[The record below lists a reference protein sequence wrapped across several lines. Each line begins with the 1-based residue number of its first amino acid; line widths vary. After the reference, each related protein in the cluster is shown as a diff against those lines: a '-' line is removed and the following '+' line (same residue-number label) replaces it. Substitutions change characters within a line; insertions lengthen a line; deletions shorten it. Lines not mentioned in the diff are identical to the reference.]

1 MHDTPAFDQPR
12 SGAEEMRFVT
22 QTHHRDS
29 DKRRISSEF
38 ENDAATAHFGTQRV
52 SKLVDSE
59 KRTPSRKTVAQSSI
73 TIKEVQPAEEFLG
86 SLQDTQTLGQLSMD
100 RGP

>member
-38 ENDAATAHFGTQRV
+38 ENDAATAHFGT
-52 SKLVDSE
+52 
-59 KRTPSRKTVAQSSI
+59 
-73 TIKEVQPAEEFLG
+73 
-86 SLQDTQTLGQLSMD
+86 
-100 RGP
+100 